1 MTEQRQP
8 LQSTG
13 DSEER
18 DPDFAE
24 EHEMTWVDVDE
35 DQDDR
40 ETESPHGHSGL
51 EPTKRPD

>member
-35 DQDDR
+35 DQNDR